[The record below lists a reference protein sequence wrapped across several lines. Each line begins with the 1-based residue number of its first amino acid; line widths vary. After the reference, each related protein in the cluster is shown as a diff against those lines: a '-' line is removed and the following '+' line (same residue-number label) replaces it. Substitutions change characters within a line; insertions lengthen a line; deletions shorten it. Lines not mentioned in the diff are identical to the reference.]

1 VCGAANDHR
10 LGANE
15 APPAIISIFLGDQ
28 LQDVIDQLEKG
39 SAKTTKQGGFM
50 EIGVSVL
57 PKLPRDAGDRNRTS
71 PFAFTG
77 NKFEFRAVGG
87 SQSIAGPN
95 TVLNTIVAESL
106 DFIATSL
113 EKSVSVGR
121 DLNKAIQDLL
131 PGIIKESRK
140 VLFGGDNYTAEWHQE
155 AERRGLPNLRNTVDA
170 LPVIIRRD
178 SIELFGRYRVYSERE
193 LHSRFAILAEH
204 YVKTVNVEARLTS
217 FMGKTMIVPA
227 AVRYQAE
234 VATAVNATKAA
245 GVDNAVQSELL
256 RTLTTTLSDFQKA
269 LAKLDHEIEHTAS
282 GDVLAHAKHS
292 RDGILPAM
300 SAVRTLGDK
309 LEGIVADDLW
319 PLPTYR
325 EMLFIK

>member
-1 VCGAANDHR
+1 
-10 LGANE
+10 
-15 APPAIISIFLGDQ
+15 
-28 LQDVIDQLEKG
+28 
-39 SAKTTKQGGFM
+39 M

-106 DFIATSL
+106 DFIATNL
-113 EKSVSVGR
+113 EKATAGGK
-121 DLNKAIQDLL
+121 DLKKAIQDFL
-131 PGIIKESRK
+131 PGIIKESKK

-155 AERRGLPNLRNTVDA
+155 AEKRGLPNLRNSVDA
-170 LPVIIRRD
+170 LPVIVRKD
-178 SIELFGRYRVYSERE
+178 SIELFGKYRVYSERE
-193 LHSRFAILAEH
+193 LQSRFAILTEN
-204 YVKTVNVEARLTS
+204 YIKTINMEARLTA
-217 FMGKTMIVPA
+217 FIGKTMIVPA
-227 AVRYQAE
+227 AIRYQSE
-234 VATAVNATKAA
+234 VAAAVNGTKAA
-245 GVDNAVQSELL
+245 GLDYSAQADLL
-256 RTLTTTLSDFQKA
+256 KTVSGTLSDFQKA
-269 LAKLDHEIEHTAS
+269 LAKLDHEMEHAAS
-282 GDVLAHAKHS
+282 GDLSSHAKHS

-300 SAVRTLGDK
+300 TAVRSAGDT

-319 PLPTYR
+319 PLPSYR